1 MSLNDFL
8 DATNFTRFMLNAGFS
23 FYNEFLIKDYRLSNF
38 FDFIYTDLEVI
49 LLESYLWLF
58 FLVLK
63 VYLLR
68 SSMIFLAKS
77 ILNYADFYFFSVNDS
92 EIIFFWTLDQ
102 LLTLLLKISP
112 TDLSYTDLY
121 IDWPLLVYFLCRLN
135 PDFT

>member
-1 MSLNDFL
+1 
-8 DATNFTRFMLNAGFS
+8 MLNAGFS

-49 LLESYLWLF
+49 LLQSYLWLF

-92 EIIFFWTLDQ
+92 EIIFFWTLD
-102 LLTLLLKISP
+102 
-112 TDLSYTDLY
+112 
-121 IDWPLLVYFLCRLN
+121 
-135 PDFT
+135 